1 MASRSSSPSPRSAW
15 ILLSMRSLFLLGLPL
30 ASGFYGIQSNDLLY
44 LSATWILPTLIISL
58 PYLAERRPGWLAWL
72 VGLADLGLALNMIA
86 LSGFDASPLWW
97 SLLMAPFTL
106 GFVNGIPTALIVGAL
121 SAASWALLS
130 LQRTGWSTAVLTNLG
145 LFSLVIL
152 IASVFLT
159 WLQRRVSQA
168 LEDRFGATKA
178 SLERVRVEERSR
190 AHELY
195 RITANINAT
204 LSSEEVIDL
213 TLELCYRALGA
224 KGRASELIRSAM
236 LLLDQEGFHIATTRH
251 LDLKSDRL
259 RFSPESGC
267 LSRALIRG
275 ETQFTLYPEEDPE
288 LSQLSGLEDC
298 LSVLVTPLA
307 YGVETYG
314 ALIFG
319 HATPFYFD
327 DEKREMLT
335 AISQQVTI
343 ALQNAR
349 LYQELRAEKERL
361 SELQEES
368 RKRLARDLHDGPT
381 QTIAAIT
388 MRVNFARRL
397 MERDFEGAAEEL
409 MKLEEMARNT
419 TREIR
424 HLLFTMRPL
433 ILESQGLV
441 AALYQ
446 LAEKMRDTHHLN
458 VLFDTNTDVPTDLDP
473 GHQGVIFYIAE
484 EAINNAR
491 KHAAA
496 EHIWVRLRSEDN
508 CFVLEVQD
516 DGVGFNVGAVD
527 AHYGQRGSLGIVS
540 MRERADLVEGTLK
553 IDSAEGDGTRITLAV
568 PLHPLS
574 EKVE

>member
-1 MASRSSSPSPRSAW
+1 
-15 ILLSMRSLFLLGLPL
+15 MRSLFLLGLPL
-30 ASGFYGIQSNDLLY
+30 ASGFYGIQSIDLLY
-44 LSATWILPTLIISL
+44 LSASWILPTLIISL
-58 PYLAERRPGWLAWL
+58 PYLAERRPGWLAWF
-72 VGLADLGLALNMIA
+72 VGAADLGLALSMVA
-86 LSGFDASPLWW
+86 TTGYGSSPLWW

-106 GFVNGIPTALIVGAL
+106 GFIYGLPTALIVAAF
-121 SAASWALLS
+121 SAGIWSLLS
-130 LQRTGWSTAVLTNLG
+130 LQIAGWQTTALPNLG
-145 LFSLVIL
+145 VFSLIIL
-152 IASVFLT
+152 VASSLLT

-178 SLERVRVEERSR
+178 SLERVRAEERSR
-190 AHELY
+190 AHDLY
-195 RITANINAT
+195 RLTAEINAT
-204 LSSEEVIDL
+204 LSSDEVIDL

-224 KGRASELIRSAM
+224 KGKKTGYFRSAM
-236 LLLDQEGFHIATTRH
+236 ILLDQDGFHIVATRH
-251 LDLKSDRL
+251 LDLENDRL
-259 RFSPESGC
+259 KFSAESGC

-327 DEKREMLT
+327 DEKRDMLT
-335 AISQQVTI
+335 AIAQQVTI

-349 LYQELRAEKERL
+349 LYQELGAEKERL

-388 MRVNFARRL
+388 MRVNYARRL
-397 MERDFEGAAEEL
+397 MDRDFEGASEEL
-409 MKLEEMARNT
+409 MKLEDMARNT

-424 HLLFTMRPL
+424 HMLFTMRPL

-446 LAEKMRDTHHLN
+446 LAEKMRDTHHIN
-458 VLFDTNTDVPTDLDP
+458 VLFDTSTDVPDGLDL

-491 KHAAA
+491 KHAEA

-508 CFVLEVQD
+508 KFVLEVED

-540 MRERADLVEGTLK
+540 MRERADLVDGSLR
-553 IDSAEGDGTRITLAV
+553 IDSAEGNGTRISLSV
-568 PLHPLS
+568 PLNPLT
-574 EKVE
+574 EQVE